1 MIQETHPIYIKK
13 KESREK
19 VEKRSGDGAPRGWS
33 GRLDAVVAEASL
45 RRSWLIRGLKATSRR
60 GREQPKRPRCSQHP
74 VKGPE
79 AEMSLS
85 YSRKREKTSGQ
96 EGKMEEKTA
105 DGHGEPRPFPNAVS
119 CTHRVS

>member
-1 MIQETHPIYIKK
+1 MVDPRLE
-13 KESREK
+13 
-19 VEKRSGDGAPRGWS
+19 GDEQARQGAT
-33 GRLDAVVAEASL
+33 EASHV
-45 RRSWLIRGLKATSRR
+45 
-60 GREQPKRPRCSQHP
+60 QPAPPPP

-96 EGKMEEKTA
+96 DGKMEGKTA

-119 CTHRVS
+119 YTHRVS